1 MTLSEPSLSEPS
13 TLDVRL
19 RERMESLGISS
30 FRQLAKQCG
39 VSRYCIEKLRKG
51 EVETFSVTIAA
62 RIAAGL
68 HLSLMDLLS
77 WAGDIEHPVA
87 SVLPARVLP
96 ASSQP
101 DYQEPDYQREYEH
114 LQMQFLTQRD
124 LLQAEFQK
132 EAIDRLESWLR
143 NWPKVVYTVTHD
155 KPDLLAS
162 KVLPLLRPLD
172 DLLKAWGVETIGCLG
187 DRVPY
192 NPHHHQLMTN
202 SDSLLPEAIVEI
214 QRPGYLHQGKLIF
227 RAEVSLVTEGT
238 EA

>member
-19 RERMESLGISS
+19 RERMESLGIPS
-30 FRQLAKQCG
+30 FRQLAKRCG

-51 EVETFSVTIAA
+51 KTATFSVTIAA

-77 WAGDIEHPVA
+77 WAGDIEPPVT
-87 SVLPARVLP
+87 SVFP
-96 ASSQP
+96 ASPQL
-101 DYQEPDYQREYEH
+101 DYQQPDYQREYEH
-114 LQMQFLTQRD
+114 LRTQFLTQRD

-143 NWPKVVYTVTHD
+143 NWPKVVYAVTHD

-172 DLLKAWGVETIGCLG
+172 ALLQDWGVEPIGRLG

-192 NPHHHQLMTN
+192 NPHHHQLITH
-202 SDSLLPEAIVEI
+202 SDSLLPETIVEI

-227 RAEVSLVTEGT
+227 RAEVSLLTEVTE
-238 EA
+238 A